1 MVEAEFTEQEI
12 DFAMEMI
19 RDLIPYDTP
28 NYAQRLRE
36 MAIGCLQAENDPDL
50 ISLCEEHDRLLE
62 KYGPDYFDP
71 MKDTP
76 KNTDESNW
84 DDMSIMNVS

>member
-28 NYAQRLRE
+28 NYAKRLRE
-36 MAIGCLQAENDPDL
+36 MAIGCLRAENDPNL
-50 ISLCEEHDRLLE
+50 ISLCEEHDRMLE
-62 KYGPDYFDP
+62 NGELVNYYHI
-71 MKDTP
+71 KDVP
-76 KNTDESNW
+76 HVL
-84 DDMSIMNVS
+84 DDDLNLV

>member
-1 MVEAEFTEQEI
+1 MNETEFTEEEI

-28 NYAQRLRE
+28 NFEQKLRE
-36 MAIGCLQAENDPDL
+36 MAIGCLQAEHDPNL

-62 KYGPDYFDP
+62 EGKL
-71 MKDTP
+71 
-76 KNTDESNW
+76 
-84 DDMSIMNVS
+84 